1 MGALEA
7 KGKNENERS
16 YYKMS
21 EAETNVMTAAAEA
34 AEAETMTAATEAAKA
49 VTVNKKKM
57 SARDLTTL
65 GLLTGI
71 LLVMS
76 FTPLGYFR
84 TLGLSISLMMIP
96 VGIGAMLLGPKAGLW
111 LGFIFGA
118 TSFYQALTGASAF
131 STMLLSISPLGTFL
145 TCIPTRML
153 MGFLT
158 GVIFLVVQKIDRKK
172 TTCFFVGG
180 FFAAFLNTLFFMG
193 VWLLCFWNTEYIQEI
208 NAPLGGLNPVLFVGA
223 FVGIN
228 GIFEMTSS
236 CIIGGV
242 VSKAVSRTLYKK
254 VV

>member
-1 MGALEA
+1 
-7 KGKNENERS
+7 
-16 YYKMS
+16 MS
-21 EAETNVMTAAAEA
+21 EVETKVEEVKTTTA
-34 AEAETMTAATEAAKA
+34 K
-49 VTVNKKKM
+49 KKKM
-57 SARDLTTL
+57 SVKDLTTL

-71 LLVMS
+71 LLVMA
-76 FTPLGYFR
+76 FTPLGYFH
-84 TLGLSISLMMIP
+84 TLGVDISLMMIP
-96 VGIGAMLLGPKAGLW
+96 VAIGAMLMGPKAGAW

-118 TSFYQALTGASAF
+118 TSFYQAVTGTSVFSATLF
-131 STMLLSISPLGTFL
+131 NISPVNTFL
-145 TCIPTRML
+145 LCIPTRML

-193 VWLLCFWNTEYIQEI
+193 VLLLCFWNTDYIQGI
-208 NAPLGGLNPVLFVGA
+208 NETLGGLNPVLFVGA
-223 FVGIN
+223 FVGVN